1 MRIAIVDDSAR
12 DRDQLLECLN
22 RYFSDT
28 KGTLETTCFTDAAAF
43 LKDYHYSFDFI
54 ILDIDMPGLSGIE
67 AAKVLREKDPH
78 VTLMFVTNMPQYAI
92 EAYSVEAMDYMLKPV
107 SYPDFCLKMKKAE
120 RYIRRNADAPVKI
133 QTADGPLMRQA
144 SQILYVESRQHYLY
158 YHTEG
163 EVLKSGASSLP
174 RRNPFCPTTLPGP
187 EKATWSIF
195 PGSAALT
202 DPMSLQAETGSLSA
216 DAAAPLSCPPI
227 PVTQEASDAA
237 DLLF

>member
-163 EVLKSGASSLP
+163 EVLKVRGKL
-174 RRNPFCPTTLPGP
+174 
-187 EKATWSIF
+187 
-195 PGSAALT
+195 SAAEE
-202 DPMSLQAETGSLSA
+202 SLLPYHFVRAGESYLVNLSRVSGFDGSDVIAGGDRIPVSRRCRTSFLSA
-216 DAAAPLSCPPI
+216 YTRYAGG
-227 PVTQEASDAA
+227 
-237 DLLF
+237 F